1 MQIIAFLVVGL
12 IVGALARFVVP
23 GRDSMGLIGT
33 MVLGVVGSF
42 VGGFLVTFIT
52 TRQFALT
59 SAGWIGSIV
68 GAVLVLLVVRNRG
81 GKIL

>member
-12 IVGALARFVVP
+12 IVGAVARFVVP
-23 GRDSMGLIGT
+23 GRDSMGLLGT

-59 SAGWIGSIV
+59 TGGWIGSIV
-68 GAVLVLLVVRNRG
+68 GAVLVLLVVRSRG